1 MICIF
6 CVYLSVE
13 FRESFRRYWMKWRY
27 GILIETV
34 RTNLACFLNISKTTK
49 KAWLFFYCLYV
60 PFSLREKMT

>member
-1 MICIF
+1 MVCIF

-34 RTNLACFLNISKTTK
+34 STNLACFLNIFETTTK
-49 KAWLFFYCLYV
+49 ACHAF
-60 PFSLREKMT
+60 

>member
-1 MICIF
+1 MVCIF

-34 RTNLACFLNISKTTK
+34 RTNLACSYFLIWPIRGCSAGLGIVFVLSVLNMEGI
-49 KAWLFFYCLYV
+49 
-60 PFSLREKMT
+60 

>member
-1 MICIF
+1 MVCIF

-34 RTNLACFLNISKTTK
+34 RTNLACFLNSFKTTTE
-49 KAWLFFYCLYV
+49 ACHVLQLFLCPILIA
-60 PFSLREKMT
+60 

>member
-1 MICIF
+1 MVCIF

-34 RTNLACFLNISKTTK
+34 RTNLARFLNILKTTT
-49 KAWLFFYCLYV
+49 KACHVF
-60 PFSLREKMT
+60 